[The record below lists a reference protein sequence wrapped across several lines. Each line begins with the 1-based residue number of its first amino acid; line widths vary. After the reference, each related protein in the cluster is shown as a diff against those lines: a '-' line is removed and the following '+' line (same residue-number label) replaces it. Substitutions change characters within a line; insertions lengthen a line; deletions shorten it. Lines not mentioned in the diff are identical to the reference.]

1 MPSHSA
7 ASEGSLMSIFGS
19 MEDEDEEEEE
29 GGGGG
34 IWNIKRA
41 RATEVIFIVDLGCG
55 RRRRNHVENLL

>member
-29 GGGGG
+29 GGGEVFG
-34 IWNIKRA
+34 ISNVR
-41 RATEVIFIVDLGCG
+41 G
-55 RRRRNHVENLL
+55 RRR

>member
-1 MPSHSA
+1 
-7 ASEGSLMSIFGS
+7 MSIFGS